1 MTLPTR
7 IAIAVVEH
15 DERFLVGERGAGTVL
30 AGLAEF
36 PGGKI
41 EAGETPAAAA
51 VRECR
56 EEAGLEIEV
65 LGEYPRH
72 TESYDHGQ
80 VELYFF
86 ACRPLGD
93 VPAPRPPYRWVGR
106 RDLRELDFP
115 RGNRALLQL
124 LTGRQ
129 EPHAK

>member
-1 MTLPTR
+1 MSSPTR

-15 DERFLVGERGAGTVL
+15 DERFLVGARGAGTVL

-65 LGEYPRH
+65 LREYSRH

-80 VELYFF
+80 VELHFF

-93 VPAPRPPYRWVGR
+93 PPPPSAPFRWVPRGE
-106 RDLRELDFP
+106 LAALDFP
-115 RGNRALLQL
+115 RGNRALVQRLAV
-124 LTGRQ
+124 R
-129 EPHAK
+129 